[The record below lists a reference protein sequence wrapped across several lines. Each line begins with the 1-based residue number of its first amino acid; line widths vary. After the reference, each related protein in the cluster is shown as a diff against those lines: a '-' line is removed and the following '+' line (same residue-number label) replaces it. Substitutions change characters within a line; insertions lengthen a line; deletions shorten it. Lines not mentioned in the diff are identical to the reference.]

1 MKYLS
6 FKSMVRSFA
15 VLASLLPLLASCV
28 EDVHEGEYLVPDGA
42 GALVVGLDAPGEV
55 GCVALY
61 LFDADGR
68 ASMFKA
74 YDAPPRGLAS
84 EYFPVRAG
92 SYTIMALANAD
103 NAKLPQETTLPDIAE
118 WLESNLGA
126 YPGLLTA
133 SARTEVPA
141 GEVIRLHLAMESGT
155 DGIRLSTVRL
165 VLSVPGLELPDYEP
179 LTRASA
185 DDGERLRLVA
195 EVYREGT
202 SVKVHGRTQFCTL
215 QADGTWLAELSLL
228 PGDYDL
234 LLWADRDG
242 GYYNTD
248 DLGKVLVL
256 TENYVANGETDKKDA
271 FYAAETL
278 TVGDGMPDMPV
289 TLERPFA
296 KYRLIAN
303 DVEAYYNLMD
313 KGEDLP
319 DIEDLQVRV
328 TYEGFFPTG
337 FNVDTGKPNDAL
349 NTGIHS
355 TSVPTVAEGY
365 DASVNRQ
372 VGVDFV
378 LINGEESF
386 VNVTIQMIDTNTGDI
401 VATVQHV
408 KIPYRRGHLTT
419 VTGHFLTA
427 GKTPGGVQI
436 DSEWGDDIVIE
447 F

>member
-1 MKYLS
+1 MKYMK
-6 FKSMVRSFA
+6 FKSLVRNFA
-15 VLASLLPLLASCV
+15 LLASLLPLLAGCV
-28 EDVHEGEYLVPDGA
+28 ENVHDGEYPLPDGSS
-42 GALVVGLDAPGEV
+42 ALVVGLDAPGEV
-55 GCVALY
+55 GGIALY
-61 LFDADGR
+61 LFDGDGR
-68 ASMFKA
+68 ASLFRT
-74 YDAPPRGLAS
+74 YDDPRGLAS

-103 NAKLPQETTLPDIAE
+103 NAGLPQETTLPDIAE
-118 WLESNLGA
+118 WLERNFGA

-133 SARTEVPA
+133 SAQTEIPA
-141 GEVIRLHLAMESGT
+141 GEVTRLHLAMEPGT
-155 DGIRLSTVRL
+155 GGIRLSTVRL
-165 VLSVPGLELPDYEP
+165 SLSVPGLDLPDYVAAP
-179 LTRASA
+179 ASE
-185 DDGERLRLVA
+185 GEGEQLRLVA
-195 EVYREGT
+195 EVYRKGT
-202 SVKVHGRTQFCTL
+202 SVKVHGRTQSCAL
-215 QADGTWLAELSLL
+215 QADGTWLAELSLM

-234 LLWADRDG
+234 RLWADWNG
-242 GYYNTD
+242 GYYNAD

-256 TENYVANGETDKKDA
+256 TDNYVANGETDKKDA

-278 TVGDGMPDMPV
+278 SVSEGAQDKPV

-296 KYRLIAN
+296 KYRLVAT
-303 DVEAYYNLMD
+303 DVEAYYNLID

-319 DIEDLQVRV
+319 EIGDLQVRV

-349 NTGIHS
+349 NTGIHY

-365 DASVNRQ
+365 DAAQNRQ
-372 VGVDFV
+372 VGADFV
-378 LINGEESF
+378 LTNGEESF
-386 VNVTIQMIDTNTGDI
+386 VNVTIQMIDTNTGET

-408 KIPYRRGHLTT
+408 KIPYKRGHLTT

-436 DSEWGDDIVIE
+436 DTDWGDDIVIE